1 MIGII
6 DYGCSNINAVK
17 NILDSLHIKNKVL
30 IDGNTT
36 SSIDKYILPGVSAFD
51 SSMRNIKKFNSWN
64 NILEDISINKKYILG
79 ICVGMQLLGKKSE
92 EGSEI
97 GLSLIDQEVF
107 KFNQNLDLPVPHMGW
122 NNIYVKRE
130 SKLLKG
136 ISEKSFFYFCHSYC
150 FENSKSNKVI
160 AYTNYGEKFCSIIN
174 HENIFG
180 VQFHPEKS
188 QKSGIQLLKNFI
200 NI

>member
-1 MIGII
+1 MDKVKKNLPLKEIMDQII
-6 DYGCSNINAVK
+6 
-17 NILDSLHIKNKVL
+17 
-30 IDGNTT
+30 
-36 SSIDKYILPGVSAFD
+36 
-51 SSMRNIKKFNSWN
+51 IKK
-64 NILEDISINKKYILG
+64 KPILG

-107 KFNQNLDLPVPHMGW
+107 KFNQNLDLPIPHMGW
-122 NNIYVKRE
+122 NNIYVKKE

-188 QKSGIQLLKNFI
+188 QKNGLKILKNFI
-200 NI
+200 NL